1 MNLVHDNT
9 HTLDQPFFA
18 PANTDRISFLVAEY
32 RALRGRIEHVSQLMH
47 AEAKGVLQYFIDGN
61 SETGRGSSTYEVNRL
76 FEIDGAVAVLNAA
89 YWDRALKMTD
99 VLDLMPQARRQ
110 EWSNQIAGR
119 KTPEFEESAVRSTL
133 MDLLNSRAM
142 FFAERVDGVFRSL
155 SGTHLTN
162 RPEGFS
168 KRMIISD
175 VLDKF
180 GYVEHGKAGHIN
192 DLRCVIAKFGGRDEP
207 RWNSSARVIEI
218 ARDRGRWIVLDGG
231 ALRLRVFK
239 GVGTA
244 HLEVHPEIAWRLNQT
259 LASLHP
265 TAIPS
270 ALRTKPKSAPKS
282 FATLTTALPFAVVNV
297 LADVLKDHRGGTALK
312 LPFSGL
318 HDNKELRKQ
327 VVAVLEMIGGSSTD
341 SYRFEYDYEPRTV
354 LEELVATGVVPEQ
367 RSHQFYPTQ
376 EVLAQEAVD
385 HADIGDEHD
394 CLEPSAGTGGL
405 AQYMPKD
412 RTLCIEISPL
422 HCKVLSAKGF
432 QVESADFLALSQKTS
447 KRFDRIVMNPPFADG
462 RAKLHLDAAA
472 GLLRDAGR
480 LVAILPGS
488 MRGKDLLPGFACE
501 WRGPYADQF
510 EGTGV
515 TVVML
520 VAQKK

>member
-1 MNLVHDNT
+1 MIDGEQELQA
-9 HTLDQPFFA
+9 LDETFFA
-18 PANTDRISFLVAEY
+18 PASTDKISHLVAEY
-32 RALRGRIEHVSQLMH
+32 RGLRARIERVAALMQD
-47 AEAKGVLQYFIDGN
+47 EAVGVMGYFIDGN
-61 SETGRGSSTYEVNRL
+61 CDERRSAVPSQVDRL
-76 FEIDGAVAVLNAA
+76 FAPAGAIAALNAS
-89 YWDRALKMTD
+89 YWNRALQLTD
-99 VLDLMPQARRQ
+99 VLDLMPQARRT
-110 EWSNQIAGR
+110 EWYEQIR
-119 KTPEFEESAVRSTL
+119 EHKTPDFEEETVRSTL
-133 MDLLNSRAM
+133 MSLLNSRAT

-155 SGTHLTN
+155 SGSHVTN

-168 KRMIISD
+168 KRMIINGI
-175 VLDKF
+175 LDKF
-180 GYVEHGKAGHIN
+180 GYVEHDKAGYIN
-192 DLRCVIAKFGGRDEP
+192 DLRCVIGKFSGRDEP
-207 RWNSSARVIEI
+207 RWNSTSRVIEI
-218 ARDRGRWIVLDGG
+218 ARDRGEWIVLDGG

-239 GVGTA
+239 KGTA
-244 HLEVHPEIAWRLNQT
+244 HLEVHSDMAWRLNQT

-341 SYRFEYDYEPRTV
+341 SYRFEYDYEPRAV

-376 EVLAQEAVD
+376 EVLAREAVGR
-385 HADIGDEHD
+385 ADIGDEHD

-412 RTLCIEISPL
+412 RTLCIEISPV

-432 QVESADFLALSQKTS
+432 QVESADFLAWSQKTS
-447 KRFDRIVMNPPFADG
+447 KRFDRIVMNPPFAGG

-515 TVVML
+515 SVVML
-520 VAQKK
+520 VAQKN